1 MPNGQGFDACYG
13 TPLFNGFT
21 VEVADSKFLSK
32 IGRVSPDCDLK
43 SSCNPLNV
51 SSIAPIYPARIRT
64 LSNRIK
70 ICCATVTPRG
80 NIRDSPEAIKGWED
94 V

>member
-21 VEVADSKFLSK
+21 VKVADTKSRST
-32 IGRVSPDCDLK
+32 IGRVSPDFDLK

-80 NIRDSPEAIKGWED
+80 NMGDSPEAIKGWED